1 MDDRRYERSLP
12 EIVGD
17 LLTQF
22 PSLARKE
29 SQLARAEISEKIT
42 QVAFGLAFIVGGAVL
57 LTPALVVLLQAA
69 VAALEEA
76 RFQPTSA
83 ASIVG
88 GAVLLVGVIF
98 VMVGINRLKVKNL
111 VPNRTIY
118 QIQED
123 ASVAKQQLRS
133 GHEHQRAA

>member
-1 MDDRRYERSLP
+1 MVDRRYERSIP

-22 PSLARKE
+22 PTLALKE

-57 LTPALVVLLQAA
+57 LIPALVVLLQAA
-69 VAALEEA
+69 VTALEQAGFQSAAAAL
-76 RFQPTSA
+76 
-83 ASIVG
+83 IVG
-88 GAVLLVGVIF
+88 CAVLLIGIILL
-98 VMVGINRLKVKNL
+98 MVGINRLKVEKL
-111 VPNRTIY
+111 VPNRTIR